1 MQNRQNK
8 TIMKVV
14 VVITIAVVVIGIL
27 APFLAVAGR

>member
-1 MQNRQNK
+1 MQDRKNK

-14 VVITIAVVVIGIL
+14 VIITIAVVIIGIL